1 MIEPHADVRGY
12 FRERLLGALERHRL
26 SIDSG
31 TEFYLVNLLSEFA
44 ISPPLPTLERPLAEQ
59 LADALETE
67 GYERL
72 RRFRGLGDAALYVSG
87 FFADHLERRGITA
100 DYAGAMGDA
109 PIAARPRSF
118 ASRRRVRPRWR
129 TSTTSSRPSSARTS
143 TCSAT
148 FARQLRRAR
157 PKISCG
163 STSAGSRLAPPRSP
177 TSFAPSASSPS
188 SKPRRAGEA
197 RCTDASTR
205 KRRSAHL
212 VGSSSFCSAMNST
225 TASRTGRP

>member
-100 DYAGAMGDA
+100 DYAGAMGGRA
-109 PIAARPRSF
+109 YRS
-118 ASRRRVRPRWR
+118 AS
-129 TSTTSSRPSSARTS
+129 A
-143 TCSAT
+143 
-148 FARQLRRAR
+148 L
-157 PKISCG
+157 G
-163 STSAGSRLAPPRSP
+163 RLAPPREAALAYVYDELAAKFSAYVDVLSDVREATTPRTPQDIVRLYERWKQTRSP
-177 TSFAPSASSPS
+177 ALADKLRSVGLFPVL
-188 SKPRRAGEA
+188 EA
-197 RCTDASTR
+197 ETR
-205 KRRSAHL
+205 
-212 VGSSSFCSAMNST
+212 
-225 TASRTGRP
+225 GRGTVH

>member
-100 DYAGAMGDA
+100 DYAGAMGGRA
-109 PIAARPRSF
+109 YRS
-118 ASRRRVRPRWR
+118 ASALV
-129 TSTTSSRPSSARTS
+129 
-143 TCSAT
+143 
-148 FARQLRRAR
+148 
-157 PKISCG
+157 
-163 STSAGSRLAPPRSP
+163 RLAPPREAALAYVYDELAAKFSAYVDVLSDVREATTPRTPQDIVRLYERWKQTRSP
-177 TSFAPSASSPS
+177 ALADKLRSVGLFPVL
-188 SKPRRAGEA
+188 EA
-197 RCTDASTR
+197 ETR
-205 KRRSAHL
+205 
-212 VGSSSFCSAMNST
+212 
-225 TASRTGRP
+225 GRGTVH

>member
-100 DYAGAMGDA
+100 DYAGAMGGRA
-109 PIAARPRSF
+109 YRS
-118 ASRRRVRPRWR
+118 ASALV
-129 TSTTSSRPSSARTS
+129 
-143 TCSAT
+143 
-148 FARQLRRAR
+148 
-157 PKISCG
+157 
-163 STSAGSRLAPPRSP
+163 RLAPPREAALAYVYDELAAKFSAYVDVLSDVREATTPRTPQDIVRLYERWKHTRSP
-177 TSFAPSASSPS
+177 ALADKLRSVGLFPVL
-188 SKPRRAGEA
+188 EA
-197 RCTDASTR
+197 ETR
-205 KRRSAHL
+205 
-212 VGSSSFCSAMNST
+212 
-225 TASRTGRP
+225 GRGTVH

>member
-26 SIDSG
+26 PIDSG

-44 ISPPLPTLERPLAEQ
+44 IAPPLPTLERPLAEQ

-100 DYAGAMGDA
+100 DYAGAMGGRA
-109 PIAARPRSF
+109 YRS
-118 ASRRRVRPRWR
+118 ASAIVR
-129 TSTTSSRPSSARTS
+129 
-143 TCSAT
+143 
-148 FARQLRRAR
+148 F
-157 PKISCG
+157 
-163 STSAGSRLAPPRSP
+163 APPREAALAPVYDELAAKFSAYVDVLSDVREASTPRTPQDIVRLYERWKHTRSP
-177 TSFAPSASSPS
+177 ALADKLRSVGLFPVLEA
-188 SKPRRAGEA
+188 EA
-197 RCTDASTR
+197 RGRSTV
-205 KRRSAHL
+205 H
-212 VGSSSFCSAMNST
+212 
-225 TASRTGRP
+225 